1 MYGEKNLPLKD
12 SRSLHGEKNLP
23 LKDSGQV
30 RVSDVPEVHLP
41 RFPKHSGR
49 QTRNARD
56 SLSAAARPTRNA
68 RDSLS
73 AAARPTRD
81 ARDSLSIMPVL
92 LAALPFLGEGRAARL
107 CIAEGYHGESQL

>member
-1 MYGEKNLPLKD
+1 M
-12 SRSLHGEKNLP
+12 HGEKNLP

-41 RFPKHSGR
+41 RFLKHSGR

-56 SLSAAARPTRNA
+56 SLSAAARPI
-68 RDSLS
+68 
-73 AAARPTRD
+73 RD

>member
-56 SLSAAARPTRNA
+56 SLSAAARPTR
-68 RDSLS
+68 
-73 AAARPTRD
+73 D